1 MLTETGTTT
10 PSPMLISAQ
19 RWADYID
26 AEFAHNLADTN
37 PIEIVPG
44 VDANGDHQLTI
55 AGVVVPGKYR
65 YKAPMDTAAFVAS
78 KLAAPIAYR
87 ATLEWHDYPYQLIS
101 FIGWIHAEF
110 YVGDSEGFASW
121 LDEFRRAPRKWT
133 VEYIVYQAALKRA
146 S

>member
-10 PSPMLISAQ
+10 SPMLVSAQ

-37 PIEIVPG
+37 PIAIEPG
-44 VDANGDHQLTI
+44 VDEHGDHQLTI
-55 AGVVVPGKYR
+55 AGVTVPGNYR
-65 YKAPMDTAAFVAS
+65 HKAAMDIAAFVAS

-101 FIGWIHAEF
+101 FIGWIYAEW
-110 YVGDSEGFASW
+110 YIGDSDGFASW
-121 LDEFRRAPRKWT
+121 LNEFKLRPAKWT